1 MAPDFLTRR
10 SLCAEWIPGMDPFAI
25 LAGKS
30 GRTREEE
37 LGEYCAKTGMPAIPV
52 SLFSADENFVRDPL
66 LPIVYAMAENAP
78 VLTAFTPLPIDI
90 SRIDCGEL
98 AAKAGVRSLRFALL
112 EYDDY
117 LALLRVFSPPQT
129 TPAEGGWDQCDNPS
143 REFPC
148 EFAEAALSAD
158 YPVLNSISIPADER
172 VYGVVSAEAA
182 EGFGVCPVALNAGNY
197 VFACAKAVDRTTM
210 ATIRSRLPRDAGMQ
224 FVIVPPAALDVLL
237 KNYSVAITARQ
248 FTRSGD
254 DSVKDRSEINVHEIS
269 PSEIRESLKRSFGAS
284 NFTDALLL
292 RGFQEDASDIH
303 LSMVKRGLRIRLR
316 VNGLLRDIQEENVP
330 YELCQAVLSR
340 IKILAG
346 IDVQRKELPQD
357 GQFKFRVSGK
367 LCEVRVNSS
376 ETVEG
381 PHIVM
386 RLQMPNERLTRLESL
401 GIDPYEL
408 GVIRQAINA
417 DNGMFVICGPTG
429 SGKSTTL
436 YAALEAVDRVR
447 YKVISGEQPVE
458 RKIANVE
465 QTHIRKGS
473 EYTFSEFVV
482 AAMRQDPDYILI
494 GETRDAETAREIVRA
509 AITGHVVLTT
519 LHTNTAAMAPVRLAD
534 LTGEPFLIA
543 DALTALC
550 SQRLLPKLCPYCKE
564 PVPIPAASRLSE
576 MGIRREWIADGGFAR
591 SRGCQ
596 HCHFT
601 GSASRICVMEAFLV
615 NAEIRDMIA
624 RRASSRDI
632 ANAQRK
638 LGSAGLYEKAVR
650 RAASGEV
657 ALSDVL
663 PLKMCGL

>member
-1 MAPDFLTRR
+1 MFISEIAADFPQSHT
-10 SLCAEWIPGMDPFAI
+10 LCPEWVAGMDPFAI

-37 LGEYCAKTGMPAIPV
+37 LGEYCARTGIPALPV
-52 SLFSADENFVRDPL
+52 SLFSADEKFVKDPS
-66 LPIVYAMAENAP
+66 LPVVYAKAEGAP
-78 VLTAFTPLPIDI
+78 ILTAFTPLPLDLK
-90 SRIDCGEL
+90 RLDGQAL
-98 AAKAGVRSLRFALL
+98 AAEIGVSSLRFALL

-117 LALLRVFSPPQT
+117 LALLRVFSPPQSIHS
-129 TPAEGGWDQCDNPS
+129 AWDC
-143 REFPC
+143 C
-148 EFAEAALSAD
+148 ESAD
-158 YPVLNSISIPADER
+158 FARAWLSCQYPALNSVSIPSDER
-172 VYGVVSAEAA
+172 VYGLISAESA
-182 EGFGVCPVALNAGNY
+182 EGFGICPVALSAGNC
-197 VFACAKAVDRTTM
+197 VFACSRPPDRTTA
-210 ATIRSRLPRDAGMQ
+210 ATIRAKLSRDAGMQ
-224 FVIVPPAALDVLL
+224 FVLVPPPALDILV

-248 FTRSGD
+248 FTKHGD
-254 DSVKDRSEINVHEIS
+254 DAAKDLGETNVHEIS
-269 PSEIRESLKRSFGAS
+269 PAETRESLKRSLGAA

-292 RGFQEDASDIH
+292 RGFQEEASDIH
-303 LSMVKRGLRIRLR
+303 VSMSKRSLRIRLR
-316 VNGLLRDIQEENVP
+316 INGILRDIQDESVP
-330 YELCQAVLSR
+330 YELCQAVVSR

-357 GQFKFRVSGK
+357 GQFKFRVSGR

-436 YAALEAVDRVR
+436 YAALEAVDRIR
-447 YKVISGEQPVE
+447 YKVVSGEQPVE

-473 EYTFSEFVV
+473 AYSFSEFVV

-494 GETRDAETAREIVRA
+494 GETRDSETAREIVRA

-564 PVPIPAASRLSE
+564 PVPMPPFARLSE
-576 MGIRREWIADGGFAR
+576 MGIGEEWISGGGFAR
-591 SRGCQ
+591 ARGCQ

-601 GSASRICVMEAFLV
+601 GSVSRICIMEAFLV

-632 ANAQRK
+632 AGAQRS
-638 LGSAGLYEKAVR
+638 LGSMGLYEKAVR
-650 RAASGEV
+650 RAAAGEV
-657 ALSDVL
+657 ALTDVL
-663 PLKMCGL
+663 PLKMCGF